1 MRNGPSTDDC
11 VPVVAALIMS
21 TREETPRRSENR
33 MYSLRLS
40 SVNLVARVSASIAA
54 PHSAWV
60 TLLSR
65 TKLCRWPARLTSR
78 VRVRSDGAF
87 LA

>member
-1 MRNGPSTDDC
+1 
-11 VPVVAALIMS
+11 
-21 TREETPRRSENR
+21 

-65 TKLCRWPARLTSR
+65 TKLCRWRARLTSS